1 MAVSHE
7 SLAWQE
13 PPPPLAAGRGALS
26 RSARPHPVQVS
37 LGKEEH
43 AVPGAHRTQHRLTSA
58 PLLEAANSSKLA
70 LSVASTLSHV
80 FVLLVPRIVRR
91 KVDLCSVVVCTL
103 PAGARVHIVRS
114 HRMSNSAHRVRVVL
128 VGQKTVLGW
137 LTYKTEMGVLTL
149 ATDRGD
155 DEPRS
160 PLVADPFNS
169 RRVLVLA
176 STRSKELLN
185 HSADMQPRSSARKS
199 ESFSSA
205 SSCSVRSLSPRA
217 THPFLN
223 SCSPRHSH
231 GVRAR
236 GSTSPQQSPGSDS
249 VFLTALKYPDITDR
263 DRTTHRHSTRSLR
276 ATRLPATHA
285 ATRGTA
291 RRLTLAP
298 AGAPTTAHAQSSVGS
313 AGTGK
318 SGQPRC
324 RQRCQ

>member
-1 MAVSHE
+1 MLGGGVHAS
-7 SLAWQE
+7 SWS
-13 PPPPLAAGRGALS
+13 S
-26 RSARPHPVQVS
+26 R
-37 LGKEEH
+37 
-43 AVPGAHRTQHRLTSA
+43 AHR
-58 PLLEAANSSKLA
+58 EVSSGL
-70 LSVASTLSHV
+70 
-80 FVLLVPRIVRR
+80 
-91 KVDLCSVVVCTL
+91 
-103 PAGARVHIVRS
+103 
-114 HRMSNSAHRVRVVL
+114 NSAHRVRVVL

-160 PLVADPFNS
+160 PMVADPFNS

-176 STRSKELLN
+176 STRSKEHLN
-185 HSADMQPRSSARKS
+185 HSADMQPRSSASKS

-276 ATRLPATHA
+276 ATRRPATHA
-285 ATRGTA
+285 ATRGHRTTIDTRA
-291 RRLTLAP
+291 R